1 VGTFDEKNG
10 GGKSHASVPLKKVL
24 SHEKNLV
31 IIVSTGY
38 EDEILLIF
46 L

>member
-1 VGTFDEKNG
+1 MGTIDEKNRS
-10 GGKSHASVPLKKVL
+10 GKSHASVPLKKVL

-31 IIVSTGY
+31 IIVSAGY